1 MTSSVTNRTAVRPGF
16 GKIPDRPSFDKKS
29 LAAKKTGSS
38 GTAVSTSTLKN
49 SATQGVATA
58 TKSTVFQTRAKG
70 QTSGPFVAGTHN
82 MGVNDFYRNRTNTT
96 PHGFY
101 AAQGGKFQLESD
113 MGMTRRATNRLLDN
127 AYGNQQAQIQY
138 LNQMSG
144 CSHTHKMSTRD
155 FISGLVTMFTG
166 LVTEFGGKSDK
177 TQTAKTV
184 ISSNPDVAAM
194 QNAKT
199 SEELSTAIS
208 TAQGKLSNI
217 GTSLTSAQDE
227 LKKLK
232 DGLGELKQNATNTAQ
247 ALKDNKTQISQ
258 KQSEVQNNINRESAS
273 KMAMSAAQAQVD
285 MLKSQLSSASPI
297 AKAGI
302 EASLRQAEEQLKLKT
317 EQYEQAVKD
326 RAASQEQLQELN
338 NQTAGL
344 EQAANTAQKNLD
356 VQNETISIKEK
367 DVNTL
372 KQQQKELTDGIQS
385 GEQRLETLK
394 KKDGDGDKKA

>member
-113 MGMTRRATNRLLDN
+113 MGMTRRATNRLLDK

-385 GEQRLETLK
+385 GEQRRETLK